1 MPKASGQTELN
12 VGSVEGEAPDICFR
26 CNQRAF
32 DSTIDNQSENA
43 NCLGCRLL
51 TSEQRLPDHVAR
63 QVRNTLKART
73 VSPSMRAFPLCS
85 PASSPSKSERLLNEG
100 NSKSSRDSIAHTFCK
115 GGHDWP
121 SFTRPNS
128 FRSRR
133 PSLCPMQRSPRN
145 CGRSR
150 I

>member
-63 QVRNTLKART
+63 QVRNTLKAGT

-100 NSKSSRDSIAHTFCK
+100 NSKSSRDSIADTFCK
-115 GGHDWP
+115 GGHIVIGCIATIDDNQ
-121 SFTRPNS
+121 SMALINGGS
-128 FRSRR
+128 ADI
-133 PSLCPMQRSPRN
+133 SPF
-145 CGRSR
+145 
-150 I
+150 

>member
-12 VGSVEGEAPDICFR
+12 VGSVEGVAPDICFR
-26 CNQRAF
+26 CNQHAF

-73 VSPSMRAFPLCS
+73 VSPSMRAFP
-85 PASSPSKSERLLNEG
+85 RLLAGQQPIKE
-100 NSKSSRDSIAHTFCK
+100 
-115 GGHDWP
+115 
-121 SFTRPNS
+121 
-128 FRSRR
+128 
-133 PSLCPMQRSPRN
+133 
-145 CGRSR
+145 
-150 I
+150 